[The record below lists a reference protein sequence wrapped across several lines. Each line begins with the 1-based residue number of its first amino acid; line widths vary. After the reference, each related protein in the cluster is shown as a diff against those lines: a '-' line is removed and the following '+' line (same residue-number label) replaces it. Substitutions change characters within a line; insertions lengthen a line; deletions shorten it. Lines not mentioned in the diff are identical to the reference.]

1 MHETIRGLYEG
12 MLDRTAWRRSLKSL
26 CTKSDSVRASIVIVE
41 HVNAHARVEEIAHS
55 ELGEVEPVSPPP
67 LSPPRDPRMGLA
79 GPLAV
84 GQWQIGIRR
93 PSGVAQMFGNAPVP
107 PFMTC
112 LVDRNPRREIYLCLQ
127 RRLEQPP
134 YDTADAQALDWAVP
148 HLRQAMALCQR
159 AQSEALALRA
169 SIDVIG
175 RLQYAVLVARGNG
188 TLIVANPAGEAWA
201 RRLLPQH
208 SNGTNGTS
216 STSGTSGSTSGSTA
230 MPPGVAGASGWRLS
244 RPLPDVLRLVCET
257 ASPPQAI
264 HAIGHEGRTAQIV
277 IQPVRPG
284 GEINAA
290 LVAIHENRGAP
301 LTMATI
307 LRDLYALTPAESR
320 LASLMMTGI
329 GLPEACTQ
337 LGVKRET
344 SRTQLKSIFTKT
356 GTGTQAQLAHLLTR
370 LGSVLA
376 GPA

>member
-55 ELGEVEPVSPPP
+55 ELGDVESFGSTSASA
-67 LSPPRDPRMGLA
+67 LRDPRMGLA

-93 PSGVAQMFGNAPVP
+93 ASGVAELFGNVPAPP
-107 PFMTC
+107 LMTC

-127 RRLEQPP
+127 RRPEQSP
-134 YDTADAQALDWAVP
+134 YETADAQALDWAVP

-159 AQSEALALRA
+159 AQSETLALRA
-169 SIDVIG
+169 SIDVIA
-175 RLQYAVLVARGNG
+175 RLQYAVLVVRGNG
-188 TLIVANPAGEAWA
+188 TLIVANTAGEAWA
-201 RRLLPQH
+201 RRLLPQELN
-208 SNGTNGTS
+208 SNGNGNGTGLAAAS
-216 STSGTSGSTSGSTA
+216 QG
-230 MPPGVAGASGWRLS
+230 SGWRLS
-244 RPLPDVLRLVCET
+244 RPLQDVLRLVCET
-257 ASPPQAI
+257 AAPPQAI
-264 HAIGHEGRTAQIV
+264 HATGHEGRTAQIV
-277 IQPVRPG
+277 IVPMRPG

-301 LTMATI
+301 LTMSTI

-370 LGSVLA
+370 IGSVLA